1 MRQLPRQSAR
11 PPEIPI
17 NDFMCLLCLCGLSS
31 SGCARC
37 RSGSCCGT
45 GAGESRSRQRS
56 QRLPARPM
64 FAGCSVMPVP
74 ALVYICMEICLL
86 RDGGGSLAGLRQ
98 PACLAQYTVQ
108 HRLARQRSG
117 VECCCREWTERVV
130 TWGSHSFLQSLSLLR
145 RDGAELCFE
154 TILSEWRGN
163 FSDNKACLPVVEI
176 V

>member
-1 MRQLPRQSAR
+1 
-11 PPEIPI
+11 
-17 NDFMCLLCLCGLSS
+17 
-31 SGCARC
+31 
-37 RSGSCCGT
+37 
-45 GAGESRSRQRS
+45 
-56 QRLPARPM
+56 
-64 FAGCSVMPVP
+64 MPVP